1 MTQSPIN
8 DLEFLINRYVDGQA
22 TIEEMNRLNE
32 LLRADSKAR
41 QIFAAHLNL
50 DSALAEIAAGLSG
63 EKAAVD
69 DIIVLNRNAIF
80 SNAVA
85 YCATA
90 AAVLLAVS
98 LGAWWWF
105 SNSRQHDHDAQLS
118 PSAEPL
124 AVPQENVAAI
134 LIDEA
139 GAVFS
144 QGKGPQGA
152 RFEAGDYDLLS
163 GIVHLRFARGAE
175 LVLNGPAHWT
185 VKDEMHAF
193 VKHGKMRAIVPPSAK
208 GFTISTPSAEYID
221 LGTEFGLD
229 VDRNNGSSDLFV
241 FDGQVNVTDK
251 ATNKVVEEVLEG
263 ASTRYVAGV
272 AKTAPAFHSR
282 NFTTP
287 NQIGLI
293 RWHEYAR
300 NLLHSPGLI
309 AFFPFQ
315 RTPDDSELANQVDA
329 KESVAL
335 RVPNGRIEG
344 ARWTSGR
351 WPGKDSLLFD
361 GDDEFVQIDVSGE
374 AKEITIAAWIK
385 IDRLDYE
392 MNAILNSDY
401 GDDGDVHFQMTRQG
415 LLRGGVQGGETNDTF
430 IGEPLALGNWL
441 HVAMVISVPDRM
453 RWVYANGKL
462 VRQGNL
468 QREVKMTPGSCRLG
482 NWLPVV
488 GHSKRNRAFRGRID
502 ELAIWDRALL
512 ESELFQL
519 AQEGRTSLR

>member
-1 MTQSPIN
+1 M
-8 DLEFLINRYVDGQA
+8 
-22 TIEEMNRLNE
+22 
-32 LLRADSKAR
+32 
-41 QIFAAHLNL
+41 
-50 DSALAEIAAGLSG
+50 AAGLSG

-118 PSAEPL
+118 PSAEPS

-152 RFEAGDYDLLS
+152 RFEAGEYDLLS

-251 ATNKVVEEVLEG
+251 ATNEVVEEVFEG

-300 NLLHSPGLI
+300 KMLHSPGLI
-309 AFFPFQ
+309 AFFPFH
-315 RTPDDSELANQVDA
+315 RTLDDSERSN
-329 KESVAL
+329 
-335 RVPNGRIEG
+335 RCFGRG
-344 ARWTSGR
+344 QRDNNRCLDQNRQT
-351 WPGKDSLLFD
+351 
-361 GDDEFVQIDVSGE
+361 
-374 AKEITIAAWIK
+374 
-385 IDRLDYE
+385 RL
-392 MNAILNSDY
+392 
-401 GDDGDVHFQMTRQG
+401 
-415 LLRGGVQGGETNDTF
+415 
-430 IGEPLALGNWL
+430 
-441 HVAMVISVPDRM
+441 
-453 RWVYANGKL
+453 
-462 VRQGNL
+462 
-468 QREVKMTPGSCRLG
+468 
-482 NWLPVV
+482 
-488 GHSKRNRAFRGRID
+488 
-502 ELAIWDRALL
+502 
-512 ESELFQL
+512 
-519 AQEGRTSLR
+519 

>member
-1 MTQSPIN
+1 MN
-8 DLEFLINRYVDGQA
+8 DLELLINRYVDGQA
-22 TIEEMNRLNE
+22 TVEEMDRLNE
-32 LLRADSKAR
+32 LLRADTKAR
-41 QIFAAHLNL
+41 QVFAAHLNL
-50 DSALAEIAAGLSG
+50 DSALAEVAAGLPG

-69 DIIVLNRNAIF
+69 DIVVLNRDAIF

-90 AAVLLAVS
+90 AALVFAVFLS
-98 LGAWWWF
+98 VWWWS
-105 SNSRQHDHDAQLS
+105 SNGQLGGHVAQTAPATDHLT
-118 PSAEPL
+118 
-124 AVPQENVAAI
+124 VPQVTVAAV

-163 GIVHLRFARGAE
+163 GIVHLRFASGAE
-175 LVLNGPAHWT
+175 LVLNGPARWT
-185 VKDEMHAF
+185 VKDAMHALLE
-193 VKHGKMRAIVPPSAK
+193 HGNMRAIVPPSAT

-229 VDRNNGSSDLFV
+229 VDRNDGTSDLFV
-241 FDGQVNVTDK
+241 FDGQVNIADK
-251 ATNKVVEEVLEG
+251 ATSAVFEEVLEG

-272 AKTAPAFHSR
+272 AKTAPDFDSR

-287 NQIGLI
+287 NEIGLI
-293 RWHEYAR
+293 RWQEYAR
-300 NLLHSPGLI
+300 KLLPSPGLI
-309 AFFPFQ
+309 AFFPFH
-315 RTPDDSELANQVDA
+315 RMVDESVLANQVEA
-329 KESVAL
+329 KGSAIL
-335 RVPNGRIEG
+335 HVPNGRIEG

-361 GDDEFVQIDVSGE
+361 GDGEFVQIDIPAE
-374 AKEITIAAWIK
+374 FNEMTIAAWIK
-385 IDRLDYE
+385 IDRLDHE
-392 MNAILNSDY
+392 MNSILNSDHA
-401 GDDGDVHFQMTRQG
+401 DDGDVHFQVTRQG
-415 LLRGGVQGGETNDTF
+415 LPKGGLQGGDTNDTF
-430 IGEPLALGNWL
+430 IGEPLPLGSWV

-468 QREVKMTPGSCRLG
+468 QRGVTITPGSCRLG

-512 ESELFQL
+512 ESELKEL
-519 AQEGRTSLR
+519 TQEGRTSRR